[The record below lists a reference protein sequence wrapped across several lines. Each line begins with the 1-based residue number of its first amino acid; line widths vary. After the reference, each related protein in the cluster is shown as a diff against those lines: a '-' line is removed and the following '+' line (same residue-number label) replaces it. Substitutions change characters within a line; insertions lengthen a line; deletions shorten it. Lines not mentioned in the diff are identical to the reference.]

1 MRDNTWLE
9 APSDPQELARAI
21 ELLASDITVF
31 ARNVF
36 AIMGWERAAPLSD
49 IEEDILRY
57 ADDPESG
64 QTRIVAAFRGIG
76 KTHLI
81 GGVLV
86 PRRLFINPDR
96 KIVLVSRSQEHAEAL
111 LSLFK
116 KVVDACWFLQHLKAE
131 DGQKDNLTRYEVGGS
146 ANSMQ
151 PSLLAIGIGGHLS
164 GKRAHTVIVDDIEDV
179 NNTLTR
185 EARDRL
191 ESNAREFKAWL
202 YPDEQT
208 DEPAEVIIL
217 CTFQHL
223 EDSVYVRM
231 VKRGSSI
238 RCWPVRYPL
247 PTENTFR
254 LAPLMRERLDKGL
267 AMPGE
272 PSCPLRFGI
281 EKIAELEAE
290 GHVWFQMQYM
300 LSIQIPDAD
309 SYELRLCDLIVL
321 PLDRQFVPSQITWG
335 MRDNNGGTD
344 CSVPCLLGG
353 PHDRL
358 LRPAM
363 IGQTMVP
370 YQGTKAVVD
379 IAGNSSRDEMALCI
393 MSMASGQFFCR
404 YLQGV
409 EAPKG
414 SGYMDA
420 DGSWID
426 GPHDVIAKTCREYG
440 ANTLF
445 YESNAD
451 PSGAWAQ
458 LMQAAIKRHSIKSGE
473 NPLFPDGWG
482 CSLLPIHSVKRK
494 EDRIIDT
501 LRGVVGSHRLV
512 VDESVVAPN
521 KHGTAKQFQYQFAR
535 IKRERNS
542 LDHDDRV
549 DALSMAVKVWTESNL
564 SLTKDP
570 QRAIQDGVD
579 ARINQMKAK
588 IQAGVDAMHGVV
600 RREPSWMG
608 GRR

>member
-1 MRDNTWLE
+1 MV
-9 APSDPQELARAI
+9 PSI
-21 ELLASDITVF
+21 SSV
-31 ARNVF
+31 
-36 AIMGWERAAPLSD
+36 
-49 IEEDILRY
+49 
-57 ADDPESG
+57 
-64 QTRIVAAFRGIG
+64 
-76 KTHLI
+76 
-81 GGVLV
+81 
-86 PRRLFINPDR
+86 
-96 KIVLVSRSQEHAEAL
+96 
-111 LSLFK
+111 
-116 KVVDACWFLQHLKAE
+116 
-131 DGQKDNLTRYEVGGS
+131 
-146 ANSMQ
+146 
-151 PSLLAIGIGGHLS
+151 GIGGHLS
-164 GKRAHTVIVDDIEDV
+164 GRRAHMVLADDIEDP
-179 NNTLTR
+179 NNILTR

-191 ESNAREFKAWL
+191 EDNTKEFRAWL
-202 YPDEQT
+202 YDSKNSDIQPEI
-208 DEPAEVIIL
+208 VYV
-217 CTFQHL
+217 CTFHHL
-223 EDSVYVRM
+223 EDSLYVRLAKKPG
-231 VKRGSSI
+231 VNI
-238 RCWPVRYPL
+238 RCWPIRYPL
-247 PTENTFR
+247 PHEKPYR
-254 LAPLMRERLDKGL
+254 LAPMMQERLDKGL
-267 AMPGE
+267 ARPGE

-281 EKIAELEAE
+281 EQIAEREAE

-379 IAGNSSRDEMALCI
+379 IAGNSSRDEMALCV

-458 LMQAAIKRHSIKSGE
+458 LMQAAIKRHSIRPGE

-608 GRR
+608 RR